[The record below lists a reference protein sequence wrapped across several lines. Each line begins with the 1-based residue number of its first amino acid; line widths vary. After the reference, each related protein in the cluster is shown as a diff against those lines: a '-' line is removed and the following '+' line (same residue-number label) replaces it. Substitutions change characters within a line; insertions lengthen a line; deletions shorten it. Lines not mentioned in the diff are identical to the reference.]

1 MHIHDSSTRQPIWL
15 VEHMMSEQLQT
26 AVETLASTF
35 QSLDL
40 VARALPVNAKE
51 VAEALAACKEKDT
64 AEYVALVALSKY
76 NPYTPPAKK

>member
-1 MHIHDSSTRQPIWL
+1 
-15 VEHMMSEQLQT
+15 MSEQLET

-51 VAEALAACKEKDT
+51 VADALAACEDKDT
-64 AEYVALVALSKY
+64 AEYVALVALSRY
-76 NPYTPPAKK
+76 NPYTPTVRSSE

>member
-1 MHIHDSSTRQPIWL
+1 
-15 VEHMMSEQLQT
+15 MSEQLET

-51 VAEALAACKEKDT
+51 VADALAACKDKDT

-76 NPYTPPAKK
+76 NPYTPPEKTSK

>member
-1 MHIHDSSTRQPIWL
+1 
-15 VEHMMSEQLQT
+15 MMSEQLQT

-40 VARALPVNAKE
+40 VARALPVDAKE
-51 VAEALAACKEKDT
+51 VAEALAACEDQDT
-64 AEYVALVALSKY
+64 AEFVALVALSKY

>member
-1 MHIHDSSTRQPIWL
+1 
-15 VEHMMSEQLQT
+15 MMSEQLET

-40 VARALPVNAKE
+40 VARALPVDAKE
-51 VAEALAACKEKDT
+51 VADALAVCEDRDT

-76 NPYTPPAKK
+76 NPYTPPVKSSK